1 MSEEIENK
9 NWSEWLD
16 WSQTDIYDTI
26 YDNVPGSYWGDID
39 IELKLKD
46 GSIMKAYMEPCEEYT
61 EDDYWKLYDLTD
73 EHYNWPIKTDNV
85 IEWRY
90 LNEWENEA

>member
-61 EDDYWKLYDLTD
+61 EDDYWKSYDLTD

-85 IEWRY
+85 VEWRY
-90 LNEWENEA
+90 LNEWENET